1 MKRIVTVIGARP
13 QFIKHAAL
21 QNELRKSFK
30 EITVHTG
37 QHYDEN
43 MSDIFFKEMGIKKPE
58 YNLEVGS
65 MSHAAQTGRMME
77 RLEDVFLQTKP
88 DMVIIYG
95 DTNSTV
101 AASLTASKMH
111 IPVSHVEAGLR
122 SFNMRMP
129 EEINRIIADRL
140 SELLFAP
147 TKTSMKNLRDEN
159 LKGILTGDV
168 MLDAFLKYKK
178 KTDSIDI
185 EDIILGLKE
194 DSYGYMTLHRAEN
207 TLKGNLKVII
217 NNISKIPSP
226 VIFSVHPR
234 TLKVIGELFQIRQ
247 RRIKNIHLIDPQGYF
262 NNMALMSKAQFV
274 ITDSGGLQ
282 KEAYFSKK
290 RIITVREETEWTET
304 VDSGYN
310 TLCPMAEDIHNK
322 IFFKR
327 NTLYKNYYGDGDA
340 SIKISKRIKE
350 YL

>member
-1 MKRIVTVIGARP
+1 MKKIVTVIGARP

-43 MSDIFFKEMGIKKPE
+43 MSDIFFKEMGIKKPD

-65 MSHAAQTGRMME
+65 MSHAAQTGCMME

-140 SELLFAP
+140 SDILFAP
-147 TKTSMKNLRDEN
+147 TKTSMKNLREEN

-168 MLDAFLKYKK
+168 MLDAFLKYKSK
-178 KTDSIDI
+178 ADSIDI
-185 EDIILGLKE
+185 EDVILGLKE
-194 DSYGYMTLHRAEN
+194 DSYAYMTLHRAEN
-207 TLKGNLKVII
+207 TLKGNLKKII
-217 NNISKIPSP
+217 NNISKIPMP

-234 TLKVIGELFQIRQ
+234 TLKVIGELFQVKQ
-247 RRIKNIHLIDPQGYF
+247 NRIKNIHLIDPQGYF
-262 NNMALMSKAQFV
+262 NNIALMSRSLLV

-282 KEAYFSKK
+282 KEAYFAKK

-310 TLCPMAEDIHNK
+310 TLCPMAEEIHKK
-322 IFFKR
+322 ISFKR
-327 NTLYKNYYGDGDA
+327 KPLYKNYYGDGDA
-340 SIKISKRIKE
+340 SIKISRRIKE